1 MTVED
6 FRYGLSLN
14 DLFHEHLLAI
24 DDDNTLVAVVNL
36 LAREVVANGVLV
48 LHEVH
53 VLDAGSLSSSDKYS
67 TYIFEHVSSLMV
79 YARVHII
86 NLLASDVTDNAYLN
100 AL

>member
-14 DLFHEHLLAI
+14 DLFYEHLLAI

-36 LAREVVANGVLV
+36 LTREVVANGVLDCAV
-48 LHEVH
+48 FDGLNC
-53 VLDAGSLSSSDKYS
+53 S
-67 TYIFEHVSSLMV
+67 
-79 YARVHII
+79 II
-86 NLLASDVTDNAYLN
+86 